1 MDSAQQQPG
10 QVPLTEAQRTI
21 NAIEKLLAATTAVP
35 TPTVSDFTQPSH
47 LQKKELKGFR
57 V

>member
-35 TPTVSDFTQPSH
+35 TPTVSDINQPSH
-47 LQKKELKGFR
+47 LRKKE
-57 V
+57 